1 MALKEWQKPGWKPPA
16 PNIDYFIPAEWG
28 PERVIKFMD
37 PSTRKI
43 FWESNP
49 GPQSFTMFCQA
60 DLMLLGGARGGG
72 KTAALIAWLAM
83 GDPQLPEDCPAR
95 LSYLSDPNYRALVV
109 RESAQ
114 DLKDFVD
121 EAEKFFEPFGG
132 KKVDDPA
139 VFVFPPYGTNC
150 PKIFTNHLGNK
161 DSFSKYKGWNLI
173 RIGVEELTLIEDKN
187 LFLKLLGANRSKW
200 PWLRP
205 QVLCTTNPDGPGSPW
220 VKDFF
225 VEVKGNKGGEVVT
238 IPWGTPMRD
247 PITKL
252 TRIFIPAK
260 LDDNPY
266 LCHDDHYRGMLLSQD
281 EDTRAA
287 WLEGR
292 WDGSSGVF
300 FKEFRP
306 HGPHPGE
313 DKLYPWARHVVPP
326 VELPYWYHRW
336 VGGDW
341 GLKHPSAFYKFC
353 FNEQDGRIHTYD
365 EFITRDVGSFQLG
378 VELAKWL
385 KPELETLP
393 DHRIIIHLSPDAF
406 SEKDA
411 DHVIAEQIE
420 AGIRSYLG
428 PYSSFLME
436 YSADEKRKAKT
447 DPAGAAKDFAMRQ
460 QLLSGQM
467 CVMIKRANNDRLA
480 GAAYIRD
487 LLRFIPAV
495 PEVEPD
501 LIHAQNLYQ
510 TKGMV
515 AYVDYMDRFKNIKAE
530 ILPKIVI
537 HEGKAPILVKCIG
550 SLIWDDKTTDG
561 KRRQDVKKVD
571 GDDPYDGWRYGCM
584 AHSDNAMTVQP
595 RESYVQERLQAV
607 AAKHNGP
614 DTDINML
621 IMASQKA
628 EAQWDQNQITIPG
641 FSAPR
646 FGSSRHRRI
655 N

>member
-1 MALKEWQKPGWKPPA
+1 MALKEWQKPGWKPPERRLL
-16 PNIDYFIPAEWG
+16 PFFREEWG
-28 PERVIKFMD
+28 PDRVVKFQD
-37 PSTRKI
+37 TSGNT
-43 FWESNP
+43 WWQSNP
-49 GPQSFTMFCQA
+49 GPQSFVLTCPA
-60 DLMLLGGARGGG
+60 DLMLFGGARGGS
-72 KTAALIAWLAM
+72 KTAGLIAWLAM
-83 GDPQLPEDCPAR
+83 GDDSLPDDCPAKY
-95 LSYLSDPNYRALVV
+95 SFLSDPNYRALVV

-121 EAEKFFEPFGG
+121 EATKFFEPFGG
-132 KKVDDPA
+132 KPVDDPTI
-139 VFVFPPYGTNC
+139 FVFPPYGTNC

-173 RIGVEELTLIEDKN
+173 RIGVEELTLIEDKQ

-205 QVLCTTNPDGPGSPW
+205 QVLCTTNPDGPGCGW

-225 VEVKGNKGGEVVT
+225 VEVKGQYGTEVKM
-238 IPWGTPMRD
+238 IPWGTPSRD

-260 LDDNPY
+260 LDDNPH

-292 WDGSSGVF
+292 WDGSTGIF

-306 HGPHPGE
+306 NGPHPGE
-313 DKLYPWARHVVPP
+313 AKLYPWARHVVPP

-336 VGGDW
+336 GSGDW
-341 GLKHPSAFYKFC
+341 GYKHSSVFHKAC
-353 FNEQDGRIHTYD
+353 FNEQDGRIHVYD
-365 EFITRDVGSFQLG
+365 ELATQGVGSFQLG
-378 VELAKWL
+378 VELAKWWR
-385 KPELETLP
+385 PELESLP
-393 DHRIIIHLSPDAF
+393 DHRVVIHLSPDAF

-411 DHVIAEQIE
+411 INTVAEQIE
-420 AGIRSYLG
+420 SGIRSYLG
-428 PYSSFLME
+428 PYSAFLMD
-436 YSADEKRKAKT
+436 YSEDEKRKART

-460 QLLSGQM
+460 RVLTGQL
-467 CVMIKRANNDRLA
+467 CVMIKRANNDRI
-480 GAAYIRD
+480 GGWSYMRD
-487 LLRFIPAV
+487 LMRFIPAI
-495 PEVEPD
+495 PEIEPD

-515 AYVDYMDRFKNIKAE
+515 AYVDYMDRFKNVKAE
-530 ILPKIVI
+530 ILPKLLI
-537 HEGKAPILVKCIG
+537 HEGKCPGLVKNMG
-550 SLIWDDKTTDG
+550 TLIHDDKR
-561 KRRQDVKKVD
+561 KEDVKKVD
-571 GDDPYDGWRYGCM
+571 GDDWGDSARYLLI
-584 AHSDNAMTVQP
+584 AHRDSAEATQP

-607 AAKHNGP
+607 AAKYNGP
-614 DTDINML
+614 NTDINML

-628 EAQWDQNQITIPG
+628 EAQWDQDQITIPG